1 MRHADIQDIQQE
13 LQSDTYEPMIWVFY
27 GDSIT
32 HGAKHTY
39 GWRDYPEL
47 FAERVGYEMQRGR
60 DMIINSGE
68 SGNTTLHLL
77 DDFDWRIT
85 QFKPDVVSVM
95 IGLNDSSQGPE
106 NRDTFRA
113 NMNEIVSKIRAT
125 GAALLLNTT
134 NPKVFSEGDL
144 PAYNDIIREVAEA
157 NSVSLVDHWT
167 HWMTTKPDD
176 ATRANWMRD
185 TCHPNEYGHRAFANL
200 IFRHLGIY
208 DPNSNTCRLI
218 VP

>member
-1 MRHADIQDIQQE
+1 
-13 LQSDTYEPMIWVFY
+13 MIWVFY

-47 FAERVGYEMQRGR
+47 FAERVCYEMQRGR
-60 DMIINSGE
+60 DMVINSGE
-68 SGNTTLHLL
+68 SGNTTRHLL

-85 QFKPDVVSVM
+85 QFNPDVVSVM
-95 IGLNDSSQGPE
+95 IGLNDSSSGPE

-113 NMNEIVSKIRAT
+113 NMNEIVSRVLAA

-134 NPKVFSEGDL
+134 NPKVFTEGDL
-144 PAYNDIIREVAEA
+144 PAYNDIIRGVAE
-157 NSVSLVDHWT
+157 NHGVELVDHWT

-200 IFRHLGIY
+200 IFQHLGIY